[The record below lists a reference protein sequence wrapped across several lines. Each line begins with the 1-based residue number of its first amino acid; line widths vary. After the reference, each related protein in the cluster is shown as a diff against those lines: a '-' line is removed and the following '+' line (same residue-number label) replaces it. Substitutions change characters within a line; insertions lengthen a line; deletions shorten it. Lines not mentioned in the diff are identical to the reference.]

1 MYTKT
6 EDRLLG
12 LASAALLATIG
23 AELLGSQLLVTV
35 GVGVFALA
43 VVALFAVM
51 SVVLAVAV
59 ARTTDLN
66 MLDAAAADRPR

>member
-6 EDRLLG
+6 EGRLLG
-12 LASAALLATIG
+12 LALVALAATIG

-43 VVALFAVM
+43 VAALFAVM
-51 SVVLAVAV
+51 SVVLAVGV
-59 ARTTDLN
+59 ARTSDVS
-66 MLDAAAADRPR
+66 MLDAAATDRPR